1 MHIATSLNRFLEAQ
15 DRNGMYE
22 QALSELR
29 AGCKIS
35 HWIWYIFPQ
44 IAGLGMSEMSI
55 FYSIANLDEA
65 RAFLAHP
72 VLGKRLHEAAEAL
85 LKCDRTNAEDILGC
99 LDAMKVRSSMTLFQ
113 KAAPDD
119 KTFKAVLDQFYDGKP
134 DRKTQDILAEQSG
147 GNP

>member
-1 MHIATSLNRFLEAQ
+1 MRDETSLNRFLEAQ
-15 DRNGMYE
+15 DRNGMFE

-29 AGCKIS
+29 GGRKTT
-35 HWIWYIFPQ
+35 HWIWYVFPQ
-44 IAGLGMSEMSI
+44 IAGLGMSDMSV

-85 LKCDRTNAEDILGC
+85 LKCGRTNAEDILGS
-99 LDAMKVRSSMTLFQ
+99 LDAMKVRSSMTLFL

-119 KTFKAVLDQFYDGKP
+119 KTFADVLDQFYDGKT
-134 DRKTQDILAEQSG
+134 DRNTLDILAEQCD
-147 GNP
+147 GNI